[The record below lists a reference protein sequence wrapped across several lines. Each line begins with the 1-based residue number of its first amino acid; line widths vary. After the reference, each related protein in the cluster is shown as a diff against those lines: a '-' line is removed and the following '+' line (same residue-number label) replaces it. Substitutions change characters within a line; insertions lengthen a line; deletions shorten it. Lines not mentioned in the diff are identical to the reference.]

1 MSTAGINFGPYREP
15 IAEIVNAV
23 PVEVVAV
30 SAGSAPATDEPVSSS
45 VTGLIEL
52 ILKRRD
58 RLESLIRDPAQ
69 QASLVPRFL
78 AIALVG
84 FIFYGAALSLVF
96 TSAGQW
102 PRLTPIADLIAGRD
116 GAAIYF
122 EAMPA
127 AASGL
132 GRWLDGSAPK
142 LIAAYAI
149 GLVAASGICLPSLYF
164 YGLLAG
170 VRMTML
176 DVVLHTLKA
185 KATSAVALVGV
196 LPIYAALG
204 LGIVIFHVPEPV
216 RDATFWLGLC
226 LPFLAGLFGT
236 YSLYR
241 GFAGLASTLPAERR
255 GIRAVFLERLVLSWG
270 ACYTAV
276 TPIMI
281 HTLWVLLTGK

>member
-1 MSTAGINFGPYREP
+1 MTA
-15 IAEIVNAV
+15 AVV
-23 PVEVVAV
+23 PVE
-30 SAGSAPATDEPVSSS
+30 SEFPAERSSDEPLRTSLLGIV
-45 VTGLIEL
+45 EL

-58 RLESLIRDPAQ
+58 RLEWLIRQ
-69 QASLVPRFL
+69 GSLQSQLVPKFL
-78 AIALVG
+78 AIALTG
-84 FIFYGAALSLVF
+84 FVFFGVALSLVF

-102 PRLTPIADLIAGRD
+102 PRLMAIEDLLAGH
-116 GAAIYF
+116 
-122 EAMPA
+122 
-127 AASGL
+127 AASAVSFDVL
-132 GRWLDGSAPK
+132 AATESRFGRWWDGSALT

-149 GLVAASGICLPSLYF
+149 GLIAATGVCLPSLYF

-176 DVVLHTLKA
+176 DVVIHALKA
-185 KATSAVALVGV
+185 KATSAIALVGV

-204 LGIVIFHVPEPV
+204 LGIVIFDVPEAV
-216 RDATFWLGLC
+216 RNATFSLGMI

-241 GFAGLASTLPAERR
+241 GFSGLTDTLPPDRR
-255 GIRAVFLERLVLSWG
+255 PQRECFLRRLVLSWA

-281 HTLWVLLTGK
+281 YTLWVAFGY